1 MRSLA
6 CSMVMAHRHP
16 APSRSR
22 RVFSSRSRVLDTAV
36 AGERDGLHD
45 LFKGMEL
52 LCEGPDYNSRALAS
66 FSKVESTLR
75 AERRANT

>member
-6 CSMVMAHRHP
+6 CSMVMAHKRP

-22 RVFSSRSRVLDTAV
+22 RVFSSGSRVSDTAV
-36 AGERDGLHD
+36 VDERDGLQD
-45 LFKGMEL
+45 LFKGMEFL
-52 LCEGPDYNSRALAS
+52 YEGPDYNSRALAS
-66 FSKVESTLR
+66 FSKVESVLR